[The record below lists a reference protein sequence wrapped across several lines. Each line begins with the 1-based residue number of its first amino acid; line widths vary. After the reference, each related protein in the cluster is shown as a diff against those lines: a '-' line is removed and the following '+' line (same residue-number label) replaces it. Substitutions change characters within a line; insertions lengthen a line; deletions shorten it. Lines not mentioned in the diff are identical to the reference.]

1 MGLSSPPH
9 LNIDFLIFKSGR
21 SDISAGPDYDPLAP
35 LGEWNYGIPSDGVIW
50 IIQQCKML
58 KYYTHFSTTKIENL
72 FTGSLSE
79 ICDIN

>member
-72 FTGSLSE
+72 FTGSLG
-79 ICDIN
+79 CDLY